1 MRKKLLSLGILV
13 TTVGLLVSCGG
24 VKKYHATLY
33 DTALAWMTDEYITA
47 NMTRNSMIP
56 ESSESPRSI
65 INTIRTES
73 EFEDVFTTFPKK
85 LDFEK
90 EMLVLYF
97 FTGVIIINTQTG
109 ERVFSYRIKKIS
121 LENEV
126 LNITFARKALVKGPT
141 GSPPTQECLV
151 VAMDKVD
158 YSAINVKK
166 IYK

>member
-13 TTVGLLVSCGG
+13 TTVGILVSCGG

-33 DTALAWMTDEYITA
+33 DTALKWMTDEYITA
-47 NMTRNSMIP
+47 NMTKNSMIP
-56 ESSESPRSI
+56 ESRESPGSI

-73 EFEDVFTTFPKK
+73 EFEDAFTTFPKK

-97 FTGVIIINTQTG
+97 FTGDIIIHKITG
-109 ERVFSYRIKKIS
+109 ERIFSYRIKKIS
-121 LENEV
+121 FVDEV
-126 LNITFARKALVKGPT
+126 LNLTFEKKALVKGPT

-151 VAMDKVD
+151 VAMDKLD